1 MIVFLDDLAKPRE
14 WYWPLAVR
22 IIDAALIAVWG
33 KVQLEPLDPKSLS
46 ILASGGSIQ
55 EGFLFDFL
63 SNFQDSA
70 RQGLQVYRLLGG
82 AGYVWS
88 ARRDANG
95 RGHLRF
101 SAIDASA
108 LGAPK
113 PLPAP
118 QTLPAP
124 PKPLPA
130 PQTQPA
136 PPEPPT
142 EPSISASSQAWKNC
156 QSDDPDSQLNGCT
169 LVIDAG
175 GFGSRSR
182 LAGALEGRCR
192 AFIKRK
198 QYDRAIIDC
207 RASIGNNPR
216 YSYAYAHLGEAFL
229 ALNDYPNAIDALNKA
244 IELKS
249 NSIWSRLSR
258 AAAFDLSA
266 KTQLALS
273 DYQYALF
280 IDPSNQRARAGVNS
294 LTKEPVGLGADQDI
308 VACYQSVSRAN
319 RDNQTSTMNV
329 NERSHRIRALEGT
342 IALLETDASKLA
354 QFADEKSEE
363 ASARKRQ
370 QERRLGELVGTRQA
384 TLPDDLQ
391 KVAAVYWDAQ
401 QRADESENELARHRT
416 ILKAAQ
422 EGRGQRETKR
432 VEELRKRINQLE
444 LEDANFDRDAQQKRE
459 RLGELKEKTD
469 KAAFEFATAFA
480 QLDREITDSDRQAR
494 CASEARREAQ
504 LLTDKARQLRGT
516 LEEQRVLVERETSET
531 LVSDL
536 AEFSKGIDALVP
548 IETAAL
554 VVDLKS
560 ASNSDNHERIA
571 QARAK
576 LETKLRELSGF
587 GEFRR
592 DAEQKRLQ
600 LAQAEL
606 ASAVTRARLVIDF
619 VGEYISRNLGSDK
632 VQPLLAINRD
642 ITGAL
647 GYENAATL
655 TDVIAAKEVELTSL
669 GLAQE
674 YKTFASRPDPA
685 QPSGAHI
692 TEEAIEFLN
701 DTQRFI
707 GTQPA
712 IDRIGDIALEAAGL
726 RKAIDGAD
734 PAAAQKAMARLKG
747 MLDPVE
753 GFSDFLQRRLEERR
767 RELARRLAV
776 TTAKLK

>member
-1 MIVFLDDLAKPRE
+1 M
-14 WYWPLAVR
+14 
-22 IIDAALIAVWG
+22 
-33 KVQLEPLDPKSLS
+33 
-46 ILASGGSIQ
+46 
-55 EGFLFDFL
+55 
-63 SNFQDSA
+63 
-70 RQGLQVYRLLGG
+70 
-82 AGYVWS
+82 
-88 ARRDANG
+88 
-95 RGHLRF
+95 
-101 SAIDASA
+101 
-108 LGAPK
+108 
-113 PLPAP
+113 
-118 QTLPAP
+118 
-124 PKPLPA
+124 
-130 PQTQPA
+130 
-136 PPEPPT
+136 
-142 EPSISASSQAWKNC
+142 
-156 QSDDPDSQLNGCT
+156 
-169 LVIDAG
+169 
-175 GFGSRSR
+175 
-182 LAGALEGRCR
+182 
-192 AFIKRK
+192 
-198 QYDRAIIDC
+198 
-207 RASIGNNPR
+207 
-216 YSYAYAHLGEAFL
+216 
-229 ALNDYPNAIDALNKA
+229 
-244 IELKS
+244 
-249 NSIWSRLSR
+249 
-258 AAAFDLSA
+258 
-266 KTQLALS
+266 
-273 DYQYALF
+273 
-280 IDPSNQRARAGVNS
+280 
-294 LTKEPVGLGADQDI
+294 
-308 VACYQSVSRAN
+308 
-319 RDNQTSTMNV
+319 
-329 NERSHRIRALEGT
+329 
-342 IALLETDASKLA
+342 
-354 QFADEKSEE
+354 
-363 ASARKRQ
+363 
-370 QERRLGELVGTRQA
+370 
-384 TLPDDLQ
+384 
-391 KVAAVYWDAQ
+391 
-401 QRADESENELARHRT
+401 
-416 ILKAAQ
+416 
-422 EGRGQRETKR
+422 
-432 VEELRKRINQLE
+432 
-444 LEDANFDRDAQQKRE
+444 EDANFDRDAQQKRE

-674 YKTFASRPDPA
+674 YETFASRPDPA

-712 IDRIGDIALEAAGL
+712 IDRIGDIALEAAAL

-776 TTAKLK
+776 ATAEAEMNIKFVDAYLRAHIGDKLTEQLLKQKQRLSASLSSQSVDEVAKANDAFGTYLNDNFLREAYSAFVNEAGPSETATEIVAGRNTGAEKGARISQ